1 MRIKGAML
9 SLIALTATTVVMPAA
24 RGVGKIAQ
32 FQQAKSKLFEALAKG
47 DLRMLQQA
55 LKNTTVKSSLQDML
69 FNKEVVLVEAGR
81 EFGTRFEDAP
91 PLYLASLI
99 GFVEGMQE
107 LLNAG
112 LKWTSRGK
120 GYYSHLSPIH
130 SLARSCWKGDRT
142 AEQLQA
148 EVEVLKR
155 LIPQDAVNDRDDK
168 SVTPLMYACHDGN
181 VQSTKILLAAGA
193 DLEMRNK
200 NGKNA
205 LFLAISGDP
214 KASPQ
219 GSVACVDILLKAG
232 ADVNAPGRQGV
243 RPLGSAATL
252 GRVDIMKRLLQEPDI
267 DVNGCDST
275 IGYPPLHLAILSKNR
290 AGVALLLADSR
301 VNLFTRTVDGRMPMA
316 LAVEVGDEQI
326 IDMLAEATRRYAAAV
341 DCCDHVGLKKD
352 SSDVDESELP
362 EESEIVSGEEVF
374 EELEP
379 VEHVLLGGTKVLF
392 DLIRAGDVEQV
403 KFALLE
409 AEIDPRLCDA
419 QGITPLIY
427 ALSLEQTP
435 AINDIKRLLC
445 ERIEFL
451 NLLEIVKQGSN

>member
-1 MRIKGAML
+1 MQIKIAML
-9 SLIALTATTVVMPAA
+9 SLIALTTTAVVMPAA
-24 RGVGKIAQ
+24 RGGGKIAQ
-32 FQQAKSKLFEALAKG
+32 FQQAKNKLVEALAKG
-47 DLRMLQQA
+47 YLKMLQHA
-55 LKNTTVKSSLQDML
+55 LKNQTVKNSLQDML
-69 FNKEVVLVEAGR
+69 FNRDIWLFGTQPGK
-81 EFGTRFEDAP
+81 GTRFLDAP
-91 PLYLASLI
+91 PLYLACLI
-99 GFVEGMQE
+99 GFVEGIEE

-112 LKWTSRGK
+112 LTLTSRGK
-120 GYYSHLSPIH
+120 DYYSHFSPIH
-130 SLARSCWKGDRT
+130 SLGRSRWEGDRSP
-142 AEQLQA
+142 EQLEA
-148 EVEVLKR
+148 EVEILKR
-155 LIPQDAVNDRDDK
+155 FISQDAVNERDGK
-168 SVTPLMYACHDGN
+168 SFTPLMTACHDGN

-214 KASPQ
+214 KVSPQ

-252 GRVDIMKRLLQEPDI
+252 GRFDIMKRLLQEPGI

-290 AGVALLLADSR
+290 ACVGLLLADPR

-379 VEHVLLGGTKVLF
+379 VEHVLLGRTKVLF
-392 DLIRAGDVEQV
+392 DLIRVGDVEQV